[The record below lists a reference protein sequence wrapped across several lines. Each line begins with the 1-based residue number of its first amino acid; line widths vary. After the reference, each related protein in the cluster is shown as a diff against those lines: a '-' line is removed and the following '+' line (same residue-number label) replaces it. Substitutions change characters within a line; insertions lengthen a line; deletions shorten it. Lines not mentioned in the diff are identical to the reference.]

1 MERVETLMQVKAK
14 ALVSSLLALG
24 IVVVVAACGSSSST
38 NSSSAGGGGGSTS
51 SAAATSASGA
61 TSTAAAAASGAPSW
75 CGSKKITF
83 ALADGFGDNNW
94 RKITTGEA
102 RDEAAQCKSIT
113 KFIYTDGQGNTQK
126 AISDIHGLAAQ
137 GVNAAV
143 VFPDAGQAVL
153 PAIRDIFKAGVV
165 TVPYRVSPGGK
176 AGTDYNYYISTQFQ
190 QAGELWGKW
199 LDTALHCKGNVVNLG
214 GPPANSQSLAEYQGL
229 KAALASCPGIHIIGQ
244 TPYYVTNW
252 DPAQT
257 QKVVTAVL
265 AKYLKIDA
273 ITTDFGAA
281 LASAFS
287 AFSQANRKIPAIAT
301 EDSNQLSCDQKK
313 LSFPLFTV
321 DSQNWM
327 VRTAVDF
334 AVAKATGGTI
344 PSSTVVP
351 QKAFEDSVTGKPHPV
366 ECAPSLPSDAILSS
380 HLSHTQLKAALG
392 E

>member
-1 MERVETLMQVKAK
+1 MQCKAK
-14 ALVSSLLALG
+14 ALMSSLLALG
-24 IVVVVAACGSSSST
+24 IVVAVAACGSSSST
-38 NSSSAGGGGGSTS
+38 KSSAGGGSTS
-51 SAAATSASGA
+51 ASAASGA
-61 TSTAAAAASGAPSW
+61 TSSAAAAASGAPSW

-113 KFIYTDGQGNTQK
+113 KFTYTDGQGNTQK

-153 PAIRDIFKAGVV
+153 PAIRDAYHAGVV
-165 TVPYRVSPGGK
+165 TVPYRVFPGGK
-176 AGTDYNYYISTQFQ
+176 AGSDYNYYISTQFQ
-190 QAGELWGKW
+190 QAGALWGKW

-229 KAALASCPGIHIIGQ
+229 KQAIASCPGIHIIGQ

-265 AKYLKIDA
+265 AKYPKIDA

-313 LSFPLFTV
+313 LGFPLFTV

-334 AVAKATGGTI
+334 AVAKATGGQI
-344 PSSTVVP
+344 PASTVVP
-351 QKAFEDSVTGKPHPV
+351 QKAFEDSLTGKPHPV
-366 ECAPSLPSDAILSS
+366 ECVSSLPSDAILSS
-380 HLSHTQLKAALG
+380 HLTHTQLKAALG